1 MRRDPA
7 PWLSLFAP
15 LPDDAR
21 PVRKPVAAAGT
32 PGALPESPIA
42 GWESLTLDLSDP
54 PFGVRI
60 VMVTIDASGR
70 PISASDHV
78 MLRHVGHEDGA
89 ADPGEKTIMNQSS
102 LGGRIEHDGTFR
114 GTFWT
119 VEGPEPDGDELPQWL
134 QTPRAPTDEEVAR
147 LMVLVQ
153 DMTKRP
159 HRAN

>member
-1 MRRDPA
+1 VRRREPA

-21 PVRKPVAAAGT
+21 PSRKPVSAAGT
-32 PGALPESPIA
+32 PGAMPESPIA

-54 PFGVRI
+54 PFGIRI

-78 MLRHVGHEDGA
+78 MLRQVGDQPAGSN
-89 ADPGEKTIMNQSS
+89 EKVAMSQSS
-102 LGGRIEHDGTFR
+102 LGGRIEEDGSFR

-147 LMVLVQ
+147 LMAIVQ
-153 DMTKRP
+153 DVTARP
-159 HRAN
+159 HRAD

>member
-1 MRRDPA
+1 MTGRERA

-21 PVRKPVAAAGT
+21 PSRKPVAATGT

-54 PFGVRI
+54 PFGIRI
-60 VMVTIDASGR
+60 VMVTLDASGR

-78 MLRHVGHEDGA
+78 MLRQVGDERP
-89 ADPGEKTIMNQSS
+89 DPSERTTMSQLS
-102 LGGRIEHDGTFR
+102 LGGRIEEDGTFR

-134 QTPRAPTDEEVAR
+134 QASRPPTDEEVAR
-147 LMVLVQ
+147 LMAIVQ
-153 DMTKRP
+153 ELTTRP
-159 HRAN
+159 ERAG